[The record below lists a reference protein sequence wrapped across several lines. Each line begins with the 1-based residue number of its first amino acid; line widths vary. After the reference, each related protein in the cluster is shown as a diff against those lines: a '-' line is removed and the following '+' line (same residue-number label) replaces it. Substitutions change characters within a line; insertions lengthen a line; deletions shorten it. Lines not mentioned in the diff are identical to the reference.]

1 MEYCLHLDITLFK
14 IFSNAVVLKR
24 RLHKHLPTDFFATVQ
39 LPCHLLI
46 NTVVFAALMYCSI
59 NTAIEKARGTEDMY
73 NSVAAAVTT
82 GALFKST
89 GMPCFVARWF
99 LFV

>member
-1 MEYCLHLDITLFK
+1 MVKNIQ
-14 IFSNAVVLKR
+14 
-24 RLHKHLPTDFFATVQ
+24 RLYEFFT
-39 LPCHLLI
+39 
-46 NTVVFAALMYCSI
+46 ALMYCSV

-89 GMPCFVARWF
+89 GKK
-99 LFV
+99 LFNGSYLRSQLSL